1 MRKFLIGVAVFIVGF
16 VSAIILTH
24 GSLCAEN
31 SSDNSAVMEKLSEV
45 ARSQQNILAT
55 LNALKEDIQIIKI
68 RVTQIQ

>member
-1 MRKFLIGVAVFIVGF
+1 MTAR
-16 VSAIILTH
+16 S
-24 GSLCAEN
+24 N
-31 SSDNSAVMEKLSEV
+31 NSAVMEKLSEV